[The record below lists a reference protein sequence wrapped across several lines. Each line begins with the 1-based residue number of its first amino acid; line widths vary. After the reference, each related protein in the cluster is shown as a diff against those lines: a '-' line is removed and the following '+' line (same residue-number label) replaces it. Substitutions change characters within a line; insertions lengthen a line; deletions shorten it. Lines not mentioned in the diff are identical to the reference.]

1 MKKLSITPGA
11 EEYYKSLYSG
21 MFWEFYP
28 QLSGD
33 WIKDK
38 DEWKVI
44 YKQLQESRKCQ
55 IKN

>member
-1 MKKLSITPGA
+1 MKILSLDTGASEYFKL
-11 EEYYKSLYSG
+11 LQSG

-28 QLSGD
+28 KLSGD
-33 WIKDK
+33 WIKDR
-38 DEWKVI
+38 DEWKLI